1 MIYAALAL
9 RCIVVAIV
17 IVRLNIV
24 TRKLKEHG
32 ILEKRLSELSINFRS
47 SRRLGDCVL
56 VHVQ

>member
-9 RCIVVAIV
+9 NCIVLAIV

-32 ILEKRLSELSINFRS
+32 ILEKRLSEL
-47 SRRLGDCVL
+47 
-56 VHVQ
+56 